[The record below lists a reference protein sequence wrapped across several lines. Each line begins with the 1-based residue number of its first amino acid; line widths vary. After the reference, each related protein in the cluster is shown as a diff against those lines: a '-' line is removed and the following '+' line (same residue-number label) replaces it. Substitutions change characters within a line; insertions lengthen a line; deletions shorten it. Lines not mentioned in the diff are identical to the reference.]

1 MSSSIEELFL
11 YIHLVNIIINQEIN
25 YKYIMANKFLGLDSI
40 NVLKQYIDDQIMSV
54 SDSTR
59 IITIQAYSYQKNG
72 VKPSAPVGGGFDTE
86 GITIQ
91 YPEGWYALNT
101 LLNKYEDLE
110 TALSEGSIWMTAG
123 VSQGTTDIVWSTPMK
138 ISGQNGVSVRFAY
151 SYDKNAAEED
161 RLITPPSVDS
171 DPEHHIVYAW
181 TQTGEDDWVGP
192 VVWAM
197 YAQDATMVYWR
208 YCITGEDEDGKPIT
222 PPKPGG
228 APWVKE
234 IPRQDITE
242 DMPYMWM
249 SYQIVRP
256 KKLDD
261 NVTDW
266 TENDIYKIDDSR
278 WSEPILFGHYGRN
291 GDVPD
296 YTQNL
301 YCKGIDSPDSE
312 IKGIIA
318 PEQPKFEEDKLIDD
332 YITEDWLTLPTDDEG
347 VWWMCTFKIK
357 GRNNEVLE
365 VGPVKRYNGVDG
377 VAKPGPFVKYL
388 YAWSADQKPPITD
401 PEVVIDGWRPDGWYE
416 KPDYDMAE
424 DWEGEK
430 NSEKAE
436 ASLWSLIGQST
447 GFDENGHPIVSE
459 WSAPIKLTG
468 PRGPISYDYRIET
481 RYMEGTS
488 AAPRRK
494 STEAEWNIDIPQ
506 TTSQYPY
513 IWAQQY
519 LVYYKMKYADTPNP
533 DGTYDVVEDTSYRP
547 DIIKSKKYGEFRLTG
562 LNGEDGNKKN
572 NIKYT
577 TSADT
582 ITVNSFTETNYY
594 ISDNSEIV
602 TYNMNLDTISFID
615 GYTGKFSNVGT
626 GVVILNGGTFRFI
639 GSCNE
644 VDTIILDPQETVELI
659 CYNADDQKKL
669 IVVGKS
675 LTPETPVE

>member
-1 MSSSIEELFL
+1 
-11 YIHLVNIIINQEIN
+11 
-25 YKYIMANKFLGLDSI
+25 MANKFLGLDSI

-151 SYDKNAAEED
+151 SYDENATED
-161 RLITPPSVDS
+161 KRTPHPSGVN
-171 DPEHHIVYAW
+171 EINRIEYVW
-181 TQTGEDDWVGP
+181 TQTGEEPWEGPTIWANYSSDASDLYWV
-192 VVWAM
+192 
-197 YAQDATMVYWR
+197 
-208 YCITGEDEDGKPIT
+208 YCVTGEQEIDLKKEPIKPNTPMGIT
-222 PPKPGG
+222 PSF
-228 APWVKE
+228 PWY
-234 IPRQDITE
+234 TS
-242 DMPYMWM
+242 MPLLNLSDEYPYLWA
-249 SYQIVRP
+249 SYQRVAAGGEIDP
-256 KKLDD
+256 KG
-261 NVTDW
+261 
-266 TENDIYKIDDSR
+266 
-278 WSEPILFGHYGRN
+278 WSEPVLFGHYGRN

-296 YTQNL
+296 YVQVL
-301 YCKGIDSPDSE
+301 YRKGYSNPEISDIEGIVRPEKPTFINPEENPDATIADYFVDGWVELPEPEYVAQLDENGDPVLDENGDPIMIESSE
-312 IKGIIA
+312 PIVWWQCSIKVDG
-318 PEQPKFEEDKLIDD
+318 KSNRVL
-332 YITEDWLTLPTDDEG
+332 TEDCIG
-347 VWWMCTFKIK
+347 A
-357 GRNNEVLE
+357 
-365 VGPVKRYNGVDG
+365 VKRYNSVDG
-377 VAKPGPFVKYL
+377 NARAGQFTMNL
-388 YAWSADQKPPITD
+388 YAWSETQDKPEMSEILVD
-401 PEVVIDGWRPDGWYE
+401 NWRPENYNYLPD
-416 KPDYDMAE
+416 KPLTLTAP
-424 DWEGEK
+424 
-430 NSEKAE
+430 E
-436 ASLWSLIGQST
+436 ASLWMITANVSQI
-447 GFDENGHPIVSE
+447 DENGIPVVNGSWSE
-459 WSAPIKLTG
+459 PVKLTG
-468 PRGPISYDYRIET
+468 PRGPIAYDYRIET

-519 LVYYKMKYADTPNP
+519 LVYYKMKYADTPNQ
-533 DGTYDVVEDTSYRP
+533 DGTYDIVEDTSYRP

-572 NIKYT
+572 NIRYT
-577 TSADT
+577 TSAET

-626 GVVILNGGTFRFI
+626 GTVILNAGTFKFV
-639 GSCNE
+639 GSCVE
-644 VDTIILDPQETVELI
+644 VNNITLEPQESVELI

-675 LTPETPVE
+675 LAPEVPAE

>member
-1 MSSSIEELFL
+1 
-11 YIHLVNIIINQEIN
+11 
-25 YKYIMANKFLGLDSI
+25 MANKFLGLDSI
-40 NVLKQYIDDQIMSV
+40 NVLKQYIDEQITSV
-54 SDSTR
+54 SDNTR
-59 IITIQAYSYQKNG
+59 IITIQAYSYHKNG
-72 VKPSAPVGGGFDTE
+72 VKPEAPIGGGFDTE

-91 YPEGWYALNT
+91 YPENWYSLSA

-123 VSQGTTDIVWSTPMK
+123 VSQGTTEIVWSTPMK

-151 SYDKNAAEED
+151 SYDKNAKEED
-161 RLITPPSVDS
+161 RLLLPPNVDS
-171 DPEHHIVYAW
+171 DPEHHIVYVW
-181 TQTGEDDWVGP
+181 TQTGESDWVGP
-192 VVWAM
+192 VIWAM

-208 YCITGEDEDGKPIT
+208 YCVTGEDEDGNPIT

-261 NVTDW
+261 NITNW

-301 YCKGIDSPDSE
+301 YCKGIDDPSSE
-312 IKGIIA
+312 IPGIIA
-318 PEQPKFEEDKLIDD
+318 PEQPKFEEDKLIND
-332 YITEDWLTLPTDDEG
+332 YITSEWRVLPDDSEG

-365 VGPVKRYNGVDG
+365 IGPVKRYNGVDG
-377 VAKPGPFVKYL
+377 VAKPGPFTKYL
-388 YAWSADQKPPITD
+388 YAWSPDQTAPTVD
-401 PEVVIDGWRPDGWYE
+401 LSNLVSNWRPEGWYE
-416 KPDYDMAE
+416 MPDYDTSE
-424 DWEGEK
+424 EWVGDV
-430 NSEKAE
+430 NSAKAE
-436 ASLWSLIGQST
+436 ASLWSLVGQAT
-447 GFDENGHPIVSE
+447 GIDENGHPSVSV
-459 WSAPIKLTG
+459 WSSPVKLTG

-488 AAPRRK
+488 VAPRRK
-494 STEAEWNIDIPQ
+494 SSEYEWNIEIPT

-519 LVYYKMKYADTPNP
+519 LVYYKMKYADTPNA
-533 DGTYDVVEDTSYRP
+533 DGTYDVVEDPSFRP

-572 NIKYT
+572 NIKFT
-577 TSADT
+577 TASEV
-582 ITVNSFTETNYY
+582 INVYSFTETNYY
-594 ISDNSEIV
+594 IANSEDDI

-615 GYTGKFSNVGT
+615 GYTGKFSNIGT
-626 GVVILNGGTFRFI
+626 GNVTLVGNTFTFV
-639 GSCNE
+639 GSCSTA
-644 VDTIILDPQETVELI
+644 DTIILAPQETVELI
-659 CYNADDQKKL
+659 CYNTDDDKKQF
-669 IVVGKS
+669 IVIGKV
-675 LTPETPVE
+675 LPAAEEEN